1 MSDLIVVGAGIVGLS
16 VAHAAARR
24 GHHVTLLERGPVPNP
39 QGASF
44 DQHRMIRFHYGAAAG
59 YTRMV
64 FEAFAAWERLWAELG
79 ERHFADCG
87 AVAVSLQ
94 AGDYADKTEAVFR
107 DLGVAHEIVQGEALA
122 RLLPQLDLPPSAR
135 GVLARPGGPLFADR
149 IVTGLHRLCESQ
161 GVRIRA
167 HCPVAAIEDDGS
179 VRTVSGETLRAD
191 RVIVAA
197 GAWLPGLLPE
207 RFGDLPTHRQALCY
221 VEPPA
226 ARAASWRDG
235 PALVVIG
242 DRGVYSLPPLAG
254 TGLKF
259 GDGAHRRR
267 AAPDAGFDWSI
278 DEGREIIDA
287 FRPYLRDA
295 DEYTPLRM
303 QVGYYVMDFSRRFRV
318 ETSGKCLFVT
328 NCDGQ
333 MFKFGPLIGERIV
346 ACCEGTLAP
355 GDLAQW
361 AAGATTQ
368 PIL

>member
-1 MSDLIVVGAGIVGLS
+1 MPDIIVVGAGIVGLS

-24 GHHVTLLERGPVPNP
+24 GHAVTLLERGPVPNP

-64 FEAFAAWERLWAELG
+64 GAAFAAWERLWTELG

-87 AVAVSLQ
+87 AVAISLRE
-94 AGDYADKTEAVFR
+94 GDYADQTAAVFR
-107 DLGVAHEIVQGEALA
+107 DQGVPHEIVRGAALA
-122 RLLPQLDLPPSAR
+122 RLLPQLDLPAGAS
-135 GVLARPGGPLFADR
+135 GLLAHPGGPLFADR
-149 IVTGLHRLCESQ
+149 IVTALHRLCESQ
-161 GVRIRA
+161 GVRILP
-167 HCPVAAIEDDGS
+167 HSPVAAIEDDGR
-179 VRTVSGETLRAD
+179 VRTEAGDTLRAD
-191 RVIVAA
+191 RVVVAA
-197 GAWLPGLLPE
+197 GAWLPGLLPG

-221 VEPPA
+221 VAPPPA
-226 ARAASWRDG
+226 HAAAWAEG

-267 AAPDAGFDWSI
+267 AAPADGFAWSI
-278 DEGREIIDA
+278 DEGNEIIDA
-287 FRPYLRDA
+287 FRPFLRDA
-295 DEYTPLRM
+295 DAYAPLRM
-303 QVGYYVMDFSRRFRV
+303 QVGYYVMDGSRRFRM
-318 ETSGKCLFVT
+318 EAAGKCLFIT

-333 MFKFGPLIGERIV
+333 MFKFGPLIGERVV

-355 GDLAQW
+355 HDLAAW
-361 AAGATTQ
+361 AAGQQA
-368 PIL
+368 